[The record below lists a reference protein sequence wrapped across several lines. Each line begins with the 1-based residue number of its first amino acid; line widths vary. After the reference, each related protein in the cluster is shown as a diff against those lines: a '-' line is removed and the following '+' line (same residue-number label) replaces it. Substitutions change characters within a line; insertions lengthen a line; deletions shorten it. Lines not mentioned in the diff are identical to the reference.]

1 MLSPSYTNIW
11 HDWHKDLLW
20 GFENKTADWIMTE
33 GVALIAADIA
43 KWTGAPL
50 IMGEWSLTSGSL
62 GSGAKFTDVTLKQ
75 YANNMITA
83 MNAMKVGWTMW
94 TWKKEIRN
102 PRLDGQG
109 GWSMKNLISDR
120 IMDPK
125 LWDSS
130 STLCL

>member
-1 MLSPSYTNIW
+1 
-11 HDWHKDLLW
+11 
-20 GFENKTADWIMTE
+20 
-33 GVALIAADIA
+33 
-43 KWTGAPL
+43 
-50 IMGEWSLTSGSL
+50 
-62 GSGAKFTDVTLKQ
+62 
-75 YANNMITA
+75 